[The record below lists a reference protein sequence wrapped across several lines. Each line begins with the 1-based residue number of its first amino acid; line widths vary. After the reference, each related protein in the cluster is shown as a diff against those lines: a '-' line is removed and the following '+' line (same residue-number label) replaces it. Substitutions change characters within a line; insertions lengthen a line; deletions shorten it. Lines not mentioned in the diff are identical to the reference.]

1 MINLRTLVTAY
12 RELDATGHPLVLA
25 TVVETLGS
33 TYRKAGARMLITEDG
48 QFHGIIG
55 GGCFEGDL
63 LEHARAVFKTRL
75 PRLLFYDMRTRED
88 ELWGLGLGCNGAV
101 RLLLQRLD
109 TTKGR
114 NPLVDR
120 EHCLRTRG
128 RGVLATVCASRE
140 SDYPVGCHAYFADN
154 AAAVDPAVDY
164 WPDCLAQGARKV
176 QQTGAPLLIEHKVG
190 QSVVTVFY
198 DWVQPPPHLLVI
210 GAGPDALPVVK
221 LARVLDWEVTVVDHR
236 EAYADPRRFT
246 DADRVLTTTPEALPA
261 QVNMKSVD
269 AVVLMT
275 HNIGYD
281 ERFLKVLAPGEVGYI
296 GMLGPAARRERLL
309 NGLGASGD
317 CAAADSLRKRVFGP
331 VGLDI
336 GAELPEEIGV
346 SIIAELLAYFRGEGR
361 RAGRVHNSPA
371 QGNLAHGDPAHGVP
385 VAD

>member
-1 MINLRTLVTAY
+1 M
-12 RELDATGHPLVLA
+12 VLA

-33 TYRKAGARMLITEDG
+33 TYRKAGARMLITGDG

-63 LEHARAVFKTRL
+63 LEHARAVFETGH
-75 PRLLFYDMRTRED
+75 PRVLFYDMYDMRARED

-109 TTKGR
+109 TTPGR
-114 NPLVDR
+114 NPVVDL
-120 EHCLRTRG
+120 EHCLRTRSQ
-128 RGVLATVCASRE
+128 GVLATVCASAE
-140 SDYPVGCHAYFADN
+140 SDYPVGWHAFFEDN
-154 AAAVDPAVDY
+154 AAVLDPPVDNR
-164 WPDCLAQGARKV
+164 PDWLAQGARNA
-176 QQTGAPLLIEHKVG
+176 QQTGAPLFIEHKVG
-190 QSVVTVFY
+190 SGAVTVFY
-198 DWVQPPPHLLVI
+198 DWVGPPPHLLVI

-236 EAYADPRRFT
+236 EAYADPQRFT
-246 DADRVLTTTPEALPA
+246 DADRVSTTTPEALPA
-261 QVNMKSVD
+261 HVKMETVD

-281 ERFLKVLAPGEVGYI
+281 ERFLKVLAPSEVGYI
-296 GMLGPAARRERLL
+296 GMLGPAARRERVL

-317 CAAADSLRKRVFGP
+317 RASADSLRNRVFGP

-346 SIIAELLAYFRGEGR
+346 SIIAELLAYFRGGGR
-361 RAGRVHNSPA
+361 RAGRAHNNPA
-371 QGNLAHGDPAHGVP
+371 QGNPTHGDPAHGVP
-385 VAD
+385 VADSSLPAEEV

>member
-12 RELDATGHPLVLA
+12 CELEATRRPLMLA

-33 TYRKAGARMLITEDG
+33 TYRKAGARMLITDDG

-63 LEHARAVFKTRL
+63 LEHARAVFDAGH
-75 PRLLFYDMRTRED
+75 PRLLFYDMRAQED

-101 RLLLQRLD
+101 RLVLQRLD
-109 TTKGR
+109 TVPGR
-114 NPLVDR
+114 NPLVDL

-140 SDYPVGCHAYFADN
+140 SDYPVGRHAFFADN
-154 AAAVDPAVDY
+154 AAAVDPGGDDRPE
-164 WPDCLAQGARKV
+164 WLAQGARNV
-176 QQTGAPLLIEHKVG
+176 QQTGAPLFIEHKVG
-190 QSVVTVFY
+190 QSGITVFY
-198 DWVQPPPHLLVI
+198 DWVQPPPHLLII

-246 DADRVLTTTPEALPA
+246 DADRALTTTPESLPG
-261 QVNMKSVD
+261 QVKMETVD

-281 ERFLKVLAPGEVGYI
+281 ERFLKVLAPTAVGYI

-309 NGLGASGD
+309 TGLGAS
-317 CAAADSLRKRVFGP
+317 AESLRKRVFGP

-336 GAELPEEIGV
+336 GAELPEEIGI
-346 SIIAELLAYFRGEGR
+346 SIIAEVVAWFRGEGR
-361 RAGRVHNSPA
+361 YAARAHRKQAKGNSA
-371 QGNLAHGDPAHGVP
+371 QSDPVHGVP